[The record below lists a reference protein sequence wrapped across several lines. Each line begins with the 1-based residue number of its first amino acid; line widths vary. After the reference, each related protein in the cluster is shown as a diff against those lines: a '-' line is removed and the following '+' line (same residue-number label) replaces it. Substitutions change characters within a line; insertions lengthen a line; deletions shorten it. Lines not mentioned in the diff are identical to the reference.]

1 MNTSPNLTPGRP
13 SPPDRREVERRGTHV
28 SSVDFRDEPSSA
40 RGFSLTAPR
49 SLGLIPVATDALIV
63 SFSLVAVVFAYV
75 MPWKPLYLPPAILAA
90 VLYPVAAAVLG
101 IYSDWHNRAYRLR
114 QLRIVAAWTLVTA
127 CLLILAYGEKDSS
140 LYSRRIMLTWLGIV
154 PVLLLV
160 SDAFLQ
166 PLLRWLRGRTNRR
179 PEKVA
184 VFGANG
190 LADRL
195 VKSLSGRTNGAEFV
209 GYYDD
214 RRKEETFEGGKVE
227 GGFEEL
233 LEAVASGLVNS
244 VYIVLPMRAEVR
256 IRELLERLSDTTAT
270 VQWVP
275 DLFAFRLLH
284 SELSVLDGI
293 PVIGLC
299 QTPFREFNAILK
311 RMEDLVLASVI
322 LTFIAVPMAMIAI
335 AIRLSS
341 SGSVLFRQRRF
352 GMDGES
358 IEVLKFRTMN
368 VEENDPDSI
377 RQASRNDPRVTRLG
391 AILRKTSLDELPQF
405 FNVLGGTM
413 SVVGPRPHAVAHNEQ
428 YRRLIGGYMWRH
440 KVKPG
445 ITGWAQ
451 INGFRG
457 EIKDLKDMQQRI
469 RYDLDYIDN
478 WSLLFD
484 LYIVFLTSF
493 RGFHNKNAY

>member
-1 MNTSPNLTPGRP
+1 MNTSPNLNPGRP
-13 SPPDRREVERRGTHV
+13 SPQDRRQTERRRSAV
-28 SSVDFRDEPSSA
+28 AALSVRDEPVSS

-49 SLGLIPVATDALIV
+49 SLGLVPAGTDSLIV
-63 SFSLVAVVFAYV
+63 FFSLVAVVYSYM
-75 MPWKPLYLPPAILAA
+75 MPWRDLYLPPAVLAA
-90 VLYPVAAAVLG
+90 VFYPVAAAVLG
-101 IYSDWHNRAYRLR
+101 IYSDWKNRTFMLR
-114 QLRIVAAWTLVTA
+114 HLRIVSAWMLVMA
-127 CLLILAYGEKDSS
+127 FLLILAYGEKDSS

-160 SDAFLQ
+160 ADVFRQ
-166 PLLRWLRGRTNRR
+166 PLLRWLKGRTNSR
-179 PEKVA
+179 PERVA

-195 VKSLSGRTNGAEFV
+195 VKALSERTDGVEFI

-214 RRKEETFEGGKVE
+214 RQKEEVFAGGE
-227 GGFEEL
+227 IQGGFKQL
-233 LEAVASGLVNS
+233 LEAVGSGSVNS
-244 VYIVLPMRAEVR
+244 VYIVLPMRAEMR

-284 SELSVLDGI
+284 SELSVLAGI

-299 QTPFREFNAILK
+299 QTPFREFNAALK
-311 RMEDLVLASVI
+311 RMEDLILASLI
-322 LTFIAVPMAMIAI
+322 LLVSAVPMAVIAI

-368 VEENDPDSI
+368 VEENDPHSI
-377 RQASRNDPRVTRLG
+377 QQVCRNDPRVTRLG
-391 AILRKTSLDELPQF
+391 SLLRKTSLDELPQF

-457 EIKDLKDMQQRI
+457 EINDLKDMQQRI

-484 LYIVFLTSF
+484 LYIVALTIF
-493 RGFHNKNAY
+493 KGFHNKNAY